1 MRHII
6 KILPQIFLFQFLLVT
21 TAFGQYQEYDS
32 LTYISQKGDSLH
44 YRQLNPL
51 KITQGEKYPLV
62 LFLHGAGERG
72 SDNISQLRH
81 GGLMFTNPVNREEY
95 PAFVLFPQC
104 PTDLYWPSPKR
115 PDGFQQEN
123 PFPINTEIS
132 KPLALTKE
140 LLDKI
145 IETYPIDK
153 DRIYIVGLSM
163 GGMGTFDMVC
173 RFPDL
178 FTAAIPICGGI
189 HTDRLNDFSSKT
201 AFRIFHGDADSVVPV
216 RFSREAYLKLK
227 AEGADVEYIEF
238 PGVNHGS
245 WDPAFNRPDFMS
257 WLFQQ
262 RKK

>member
-1 MRHII
+1 MQQIV
-6 KILPQIFLFQFLLVT
+6 KITPLLLIFQCLIT
-21 TAFGQYQEYDS
+21 TTSLAQYQEYDS
-32 LTYISQKGDSLH
+32 LIYVSRQGDSLC

-51 KITQGEKYPLV
+51 KIEHGEKYPLV

-72 SDNISQLRH
+72 SDNLSQLHH
-81 GGLMFTNPVNREEY
+81 GGMMFTSPVNREAY

-104 PTDLYWPSPKR
+104 PEDLYWPTPKR
-115 PDGFQQEN
+115 PDGFQQKN
-123 PFPINTEIS
+123 PFPLDAAIT
-132 KPLALTKE
+132 KPLGLTKE
-140 LLDKI
+140 LLDKV
-145 IETYPIDK
+145 IETYPIDM
-153 DRIYIVGLSM
+153 DRIYIIGLSM

-178 FTAAIPICGGI
+178 FAAAIPICGGI
-189 HTDRLNDFSSKT
+189 HTARLDGFSSKT
-201 AFRIFHGDADSVVPV
+201 VFRIFHGDADSVVPV

-227 AEGADVEYIEF
+227 AEGTNVEYIEF

-257 WLFQQ
+257 WLFKQ